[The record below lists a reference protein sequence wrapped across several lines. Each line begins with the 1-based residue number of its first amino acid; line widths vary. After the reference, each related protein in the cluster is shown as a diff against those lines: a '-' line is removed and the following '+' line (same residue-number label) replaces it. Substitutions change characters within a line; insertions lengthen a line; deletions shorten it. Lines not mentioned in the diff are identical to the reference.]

1 MGHSNQIADPLDCF
15 VRDSFAVIRGIT
27 MLSGYVI
34 KPINDSTC
42 EMAYIVQVRCLPYRS
57 RRVLS
62 SVYTHWLRLLGVSP
76 QVDAKGLIPVFVQNM
91 IAPMQADNVKR

>member
-1 MGHSNQIADPLDCF
+1 MSHSNQIADPLDRF

-62 SVYTHWLRLLGVSP
+62 SVFTLTGFLCLMYRRRWMPR
-76 QVDAKGLIPVFVQNM
+76 A
-91 IAPMQADNVKR
+91 